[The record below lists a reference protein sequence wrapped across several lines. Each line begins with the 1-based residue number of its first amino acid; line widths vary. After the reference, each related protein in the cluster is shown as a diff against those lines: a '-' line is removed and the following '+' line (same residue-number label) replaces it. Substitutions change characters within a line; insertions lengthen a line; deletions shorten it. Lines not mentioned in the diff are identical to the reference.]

1 MQNNYKLEP
10 PMEESYSNLSDKG
23 LVKFGN
29 EKKLAQ
35 DLGTSIKNAE
45 ESSILK
51 DALGEEAYSIFLKG
65 KKREWSEYL
74 KTVTEFELK
83 NWLNL

>member
-10 PMEESYSNLSDKG
+10 PMEETYSNLSDKG

>member
-1 MQNNYKLEP
+1 MKIY
-10 PMEESYSNLSDKG
+10 
-23 LVKFGN
+23 N

>member
-1 MQNNYKLEP
+1 MQ
-10 PMEESYSNLSDKG
+10 ESNSNLTEKG

-29 EKKLAQ
+29 EKKKAK

>member
-1 MQNNYKLEP
+1 
-10 PMEESYSNLSDKG
+10 MEESYSNLSDKG

-51 DALGEEAYSIFLKG
+51 DALGEEAYLIFLKG